1 MDYSEPPS
9 HNVHAMEFQSVV
21 AVLGFNLE
29 LEYSIKIDFIK
40 ERNEMKMT
48 HLQLQKWAIKT
59 CFIKKSLLIYI

>member
-48 HLQLQKWAIKT
+48 YLQLQK
-59 CFIKKSLLIYI
+59 